1 MIWVYS
7 PVSLRASCEP
17 IPVTGSSHRVPAAF
31 HKAGR
36 LDLAFLILDQL
47 TVNAVEESRFDDAAF
62 YHWVL
67 SLQCLE
73 VAKEE

>member
-1 MIWVYS
+1 MLVTVTETD
-7 PVSLRASCEP
+7 PVP
-17 IPVTGSSHRVPAAF
+17 PPTAF

>member
-1 MIWVYS
+1 M
-7 PVSLRASCEP
+7 
-17 IPVTGSSHRVPAAF
+17 PAAF